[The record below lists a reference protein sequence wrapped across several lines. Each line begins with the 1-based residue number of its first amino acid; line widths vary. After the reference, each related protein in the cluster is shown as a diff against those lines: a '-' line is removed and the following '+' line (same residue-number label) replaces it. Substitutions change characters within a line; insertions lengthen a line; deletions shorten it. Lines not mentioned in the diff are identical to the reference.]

1 MFNKLF
7 NEKNIGR
14 ISLVNMIAVILVLT
28 LAMIAFIVRQ
38 TNNEFE
44 SERATL
50 VKKNFIE
57 EKKKSLKLEV
67 ARLNDFATFNTTQ
80 TRNTLKKKNLKDRVI
95 EAEKKWLWISTDN
108 SSTISRITK

>member
-50 VKKNFIE
+50 VKKFYRRKE
-57 EKKKSLKLEV
+57 EKPK
-67 ARLNDFATFNTTQ
+67 A
-80 TRNTLKKKNLKDRVI
+80 
-95 EAEKKWLWISTDN
+95 
-108 SSTISRITK
+108 